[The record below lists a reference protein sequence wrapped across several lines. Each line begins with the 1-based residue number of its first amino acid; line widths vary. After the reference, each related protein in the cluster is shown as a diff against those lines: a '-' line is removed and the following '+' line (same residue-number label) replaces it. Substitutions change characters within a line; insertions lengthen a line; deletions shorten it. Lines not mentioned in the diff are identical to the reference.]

1 MSTSN
6 NLGDFLTKLGD
17 VIKDELNLDVTSNQ
31 LNPQDFANAVHTQL
45 PTIELPQLNAPSEI
59 SITNGELV
67 VTDTDNGEFGGVYDV
82 YVQKI

>member
-45 PTIELPQLNAPSEI
+45 PTIALPQLNVPTI
-59 SITNGELV
+59 SIKNGELV
-67 VTDTDNGEFGGVYDV
+67 VTDTNNGEFGGIYDV
-82 YVQKI
+82 YVQKL